1 MTTGARQRAWAALAD
16 HWQDL
21 QATRIDEMFT
31 ADPRRFQGWSVAL
44 DDMLL
49 DISKT
54 KLDGR
59 ALDLLADLARAA
71 GVPQRLE
78 AMFAGET
85 VNATENRA
93 ALHPVLRAPDQA
105 PRHVDGRDVKAA
117 VAAEDARV
125 RAFAEGVRDGTIAG
139 RDGEPIT
146 DVINI
151 GIGGSHLGPALAV
164 RSLRPY
170 RDGPRVHFVANADG
184 ADVSDTLRGRDPR
197 RTLIIVSSKSFTT
210 TETLANARTA
220 WAWSARALGE
230 EGVAGHF
237 AAVTA
242 ATDKAAAFGIPAERV
257 FRMWDWVGGRY
268 SVWGAVGLPAMIA
281 LGTDAFDAFRAGAA
295 AMDAH
300 VREAPLT
307 RNMPVLLA
315 LVGVWHANV
324 CGYPTRAV
332 LPYDHRLN
340 RLPGYLQQLDMES
353 NGKAVSADG
362 AALTGHSG
370 PIVWGEVGT
379 NAQHAFF
386 QLLHQGTRI
395 VPCEFLVAA
404 DGHEPDAR
412 DHHDLLVANCFAQ
425 ARALMRGR
433 CRAETETLLRQQGMD
448 AHTAARLA
456 PHRSFAGDRPSTMLL
471 YRRLDPFTLG
481 RIIALYEHRVVIE
494 GTIWGVNP
502 FDQWGVELGKE
513 LATSLHG
520 RVAAREGAPDADPS
534 TDGLLGWRARLA
546 DGEGA

>member
-1 MTTGARQRAWAALAD
+1 
-16 HWQDL
+16 
-21 QATRIDEMFT
+21 
-31 ADPRRFQGWSVAL
+31 
-44 DDMLL
+44 
-49 DISKT
+49 
-54 KLDGR
+54 
-59 ALDLLADLARAA
+59 
-71 GVPQRLE
+71 
-78 AMFAGET
+78 
-85 VNATENRA
+85 
-93 ALHPVLRAPDQA
+93 
-105 PRHVDGRDVKAA
+105 
-117 VAAEDARV
+117 
-125 RAFAEGVRDGTIAG
+125 
-139 RDGEPIT
+139 
-146 DVINI
+146 
-151 GIGGSHLGPALAV
+151 
-164 RSLRPY
+164 
-170 RDGPRVHFVANADG
+170 
-184 ADVSDTLRGRDPR
+184 
-197 RTLIIVSSKSFTT
+197 
-210 TETLANARTA
+210 
-220 WAWSARALGE
+220 
-230 EGVAGHF
+230 
-237 AAVTA
+237 
-242 ATDKAAAFGIPAERV
+242 
-257 FRMWDWVGGRY
+257 
-268 SVWGAVGLPAMIA
+268 MIA

-315 LVGVWHANV
+315 LVGVWHASV

-404 DGHEPDAR
+404 EGHEADAR

-433 CRAETETLLRQQGMD
+433 GRAQTEAALREQGVD
-448 AHTAARLA
+448 AHTAARQA
-456 PHRSFAGDRPSTMLL
+456 PHRSFTGDRPSTMLL

-520 RVAAREGAPDADPS
+520 RVAAGEGAEDADSS
-534 TDGLLGWRARLA
+534 TEGLLTWRARLA
-546 DGEGA
+546 GREAG